1 MPELAEVEFY
11 RKRWHLAAAGDRV
24 ERVLTHD
31 TKKVL
36 RHVDVPALRRALTG
50 ATLESSAA
58 AAKQMLFRFE
68 RGASVGI
75 HLGMSGELSVAP
87 PEHVP
92 GKHDHLVLVTGRH
105 ALVFTDP
112 RMFGRIDFHSGPDLP
127 AWWARIA
134 PSIQSD
140 AFTVEAVADFLRRRR
155 RAPIKAVLLMQ
166 ERFPGVGNW
175 MADEILWRA
184 ALHPARPAGSLDAR
198 EVRTLW
204 RECRTVCELA
214 LDAIAGRGDT
224 LPPDLNVGIPSSW
237 LFHHRWADGG
247 RCPRTKR
254 PLQRA
259 TIGGRTTCWS
269 PARQKAGGVPPRRGN
284 SGSNAPVRGVTPP
297 RPQKKARAETRTR

>member
-1 MPELAEVEFY
+1 MPELDEVEFY
-11 RKRWHLAAAGDRV
+11 RKRWHLAAVGDRV
-24 ERVLTHD
+24 RQVLTHD

-36 RHVDVPALRRALTG
+36 RHLDVPALRRALTG
-50 ATLESSAA
+50 ARLTSSTA

-68 RGASVGI
+68 RGASLGI
-75 HLGMSGELSVAP
+75 HLGMTGELSVAAP
-87 PEHVP
+87 DHVP
-92 GKHDHLVLVTGRH
+92 GKHDHLVLVTARH

-112 RMFGRIDFHSGPDLP
+112 RMFGRVEFDPGPELP
-127 AWWARIA
+127 GWWTRIA

-140 AFTVEAVADFLRRRR
+140 AFSVEAVTEFLRRRR

-184 ALHPARPAGSLDAR
+184 ALHPARPAGELTPR

-204 RECRTVCELA
+204 RECRHVCQLA

-224 LPPDLNVGIPSSW
+224 LPPDLNVGIPPTW

-247 RCPRTKR
+247 MCPRTKR

-269 PARQKAGGVPPRRGN
+269 PARQGESA
-284 SGSNAPVRGVTPP
+284 
-297 RPQKKARAETRTR
+297 RPGKLAR